1 MKTLLKYLGLA
12 ALASATAVACTV
24 NDPLVEEPVVEEPA
38 AKACSVKVTVGA
50 GIADGAQTK
59 STVVNEDGVR
69 VLKFTEGDKLYV
81 YATVDDNIIMAGKLD
96 IVPTSIA
103 DGTSASFTGN
113 LALYEWDNGQVKYV
127 PTTHEFTHDDPLADC
142 TDAQAQLIH
151 AGSEEC
157 FMVNEDPLK
166 QNKFCLDF
174 WYEYTS
180 LPSDAEAFMTSYLD
194 ITASDYD
201 ATNHRFVLERPVGG
215 SIFSCTVSGLTA
227 NATYSVSF
235 PSSDHYE
242 REQGTTQA
250 DADGVARFAFDWI
263 ESSPGEK
270 KAYSIIL
277 SNNEET
283 HDIPLGERILE
294 EKIYNVTRR
303 LVTLTPET
311 GAITLNNNDILT
323 GTGGAETN
331 VTIADGATVTL
342 KDVTIN
348 SIPNDN
354 AHQWAGITCA
364 GDAHI
369 IIAGTNTVKGGR
381 SICAGIYVPDDK
393 DNPGNNKTLIID
405 GTGTLNA
412 SSYHGAGIGGGH
424 YFNQIGGNIVINGGT
439 INASSET
446 GACIGAGRD
455 GICGSITINGGT
467 VTAQNTVGTEGG
479 AGIGTGE
486 SHSSLSSCGDISITG
501 GTVVATTVSGG
512 AAIGTGR
519 ATNKANTCG
528 DISITGGTVVAMAFN
543 FEASAIGTGEIGEGT
558 QTCGTITIGSDI
570 TSVIAVTNY
579 TPVGP
584 SDGSTCGTVT
594 IDGHV
599 MTSAELTT
607 PTNANL
613 TNLLWAYSTVKD
625 PDDDQDVP
633 KWTLTRIQP

>member
-201 ATNHRFVLERPVGG
+201 ASNHRFVLERPVGG

-235 PSSDHYE
+235 PSSDHPD
-242 REQGTTQA
+242 REQGSTQA
-250 DADGVARFAFDWI
+250 DAEGVARFAFDWI
-263 ESSPGEK
+263 ESSPGQK

-294 EKIYNVTRR
+294 EKIYNVTRG
-303 LVTLTPET
+303 LVTLTDET
-311 GAITLNNNDILT
+311 GEVTLKNNDILT
-323 GTGGAETN
+323 GTGGANTH
-331 VTIADGATVTL
+331 VTIADGATIWLNGVTL
-342 KDVTIN
+342 VNTSGTAN
-348 SIPNDN
+348 N
-354 AHQWAGITCA
+354 WAGLTCA
-364 GDAHI
+364 GDATI
-369 IIAGTNTVKGGR
+369 NLVDGTTNTVHGFHSR
-381 SICAGIYVPDDK
+381 YPGIEWPK
-393 DNPGNNKTLIID
+393 NKTLTID
-405 GTGTLNA
+405 GDTGSLTA
-412 SSYHGAGIGGGH
+412 SCYDVDTEAAAGIGSGTAFGH
-424 YFNQIGGNIVINGGT
+424 SQCGNIVINGGHIT
-439 INASSET
+439 AIGSLNAA
-446 GACIGAGRD
+446 GIGSAAG
-455 GICGSITINGGT
+455 GSCGDITINGGY
-467 VTAQNTVGTEGG
+467 VEASSGENCP
-479 AGIGTGE
+479 GIGSGSVGSGGTT
-486 SHSSLSSCGDISITG
+486 SCGDIRIAG
-501 GTVVATTVSGG
+501 GTVIA
-512 AAIGTGR
+512 
-519 ATNKANTCG
+519 
-528 DISITGGTVVAMAFN
+528 TGGYGAP
-543 FEASAIGTGEIGEGT
+543 G
-558 QTCGTITIGSDI
+558 IGSGLTEGKKAKSI
-570 TSVIAVTNY
+570 
-579 TPVGP
+579 
-584 SDGSTCGTVT
+584 CGTVT
-594 IDGHV
+594 ITSSITSVTAIRGADSPDVIGTADEQGGDSQCGAIIFGSLQMYDGSAWTITPI
-599 MTSAELTT
+599 TSNSDYGGLHIVISK
-607 PTNANL
+607 
-613 TNLLWAYSTVKD
+613 TNLDNDT
-625 PDDDQDVP
+625 
-633 KWTLTRIQP
+633 WTLTRKQP